1 MDLYLDEDLLGE
13 RAEAELG
20 AARRQRLDDPAHVV
34 ADQAESR
41 RSAQGVTFD
50 SDRYLTFSKTF
61 HYPE

>member
-34 ADQAESR
+34 ADQAEPR
-41 RSAQGVTFD
+41 RPADILYQ
-50 SDRYLTFSKTF
+50 
-61 HYPE
+61 